1 MRFSV
6 PVWKRKSLHL
16 YESVCVRL
24 SVCLYVCEW
33 EGRSAVDES
42 CWINHTNTSCS
53 GRAWGKPP
61 AHSRA
66 EPLHTT
72 LSAQPIHH
80 RGSTPITAYHWC
92 QATLVCC
99 VWIPAHGRHVN
110 AANSLSST
118 PKCTGLVGKCRC
130 YTQKAKNK
138 KMNHAVPRRDH
149 RTESETSWCSTF
161 NMVKSQRLARCEGTT
176 WEKTWRGGIDGD
188 KDGPRQM

>member
-1 MRFSV
+1 MNLY
-6 PVWKRKSLHL
+6 VWDW
-16 YESVCVRL
+16 VCVCT
-24 SVCLYVCEW
+24 SVSEREDQPW
-33 EGRSAVDES
+33 MSPAESITPTPPAAGGPEGRLQ
-42 CWINHTNTSCS
+42 
-53 GRAWGKPP
+53 
-61 AHSRA
+61 
-66 EPLHTT
+66 LHTT

-118 PKCTGLVGKCRC
+118 PNCTGLVGKCRC

-149 RTESETSWCSTF
+149 RTESETSWCSNIQHGQKPKASKVWRH
-161 NMVKSQRLARCEGTT
+161 NMGENVKRRNR
-176 WEKTWRGGIDGD
+176 WD